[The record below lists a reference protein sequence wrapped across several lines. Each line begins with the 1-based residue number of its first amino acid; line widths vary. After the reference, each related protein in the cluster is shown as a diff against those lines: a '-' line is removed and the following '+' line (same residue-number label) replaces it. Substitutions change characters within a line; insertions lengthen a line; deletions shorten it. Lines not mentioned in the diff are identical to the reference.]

1 MALGI
6 SLEMMNKAEAI
17 DVCEFVNAL
26 FAKRGY
32 TEKVVEVARFM
43 DLEVWFVEE
52 IQQEFPK

>member
-6 SLEMMNKAEAI
+6 SLEMMNKTEAT
-17 DVCEFVNAL
+17 DVCDFVNAL
-26 FAKRGY
+26 FAKRGH

-52 IQQEFPK
+52 IQQNK